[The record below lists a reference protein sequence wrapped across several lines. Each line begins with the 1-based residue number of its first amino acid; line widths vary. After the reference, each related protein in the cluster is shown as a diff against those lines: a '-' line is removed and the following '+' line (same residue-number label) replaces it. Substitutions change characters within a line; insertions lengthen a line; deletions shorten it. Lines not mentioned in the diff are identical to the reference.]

1 MEMYFSGK
9 LEKDKIITVFT
20 SVKLAQPNFEIVD
33 VLDAFSQKI
42 FIDSIF
48 CVLINYQFSI

>member
-1 MEMYFSGK
+1 MYFSGK
-9 LEKDKIITVFT
+9 LEKEKIVSVFT
-20 SVKLAQPNFEIVD
+20 PVKLSQPNLEIVD

-48 CVLINYQFSI
+48 TLFEKKSIFI